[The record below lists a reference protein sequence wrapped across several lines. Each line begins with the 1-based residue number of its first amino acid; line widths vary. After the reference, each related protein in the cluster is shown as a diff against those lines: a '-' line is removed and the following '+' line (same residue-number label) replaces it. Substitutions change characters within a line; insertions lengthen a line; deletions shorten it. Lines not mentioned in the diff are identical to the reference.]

1 MTRLVFALGLLTV
14 SLCVA
19 PPARADFAVVHFNSG
34 FCRIWVDTAAG
45 PQDGQFWCSECTT
58 VSSIVSIRVSRRRER
73 YSGRSRGM
81 SAEQTDSESWLL
93 SNFRGR
99 VKRGSHAHRF

>member
-19 PPARADFAVVHFNSG
+19 PPVRADFAVVHFNSG

-45 PQDGQFWCSECTT
+45 PHDGQFVVFRVHHRQFDRFHTRQPAERALQWA
-58 VSSIVSIRVSRRRER
+58 VSRHVCR
-73 YSGRSRGM
+73 
-81 SAEQTDSESWLL
+81 T
-93 SNFRGR
+93 N
-99 VKRGSHAHRF
+99 